1 MYRPQ
6 SGGCDPIGTPVT
18 LKHLIR
24 RFAPGFGGALA
35 VLGPALAQSPGAVGI
50 TSCAVPPALSDI
62 GVALDRSAARV
73 DQGNSLT
80 IIAMGSSSTQ
90 GVGASAPSFSYPS
103 RLQEELRDRLP
114 ALEIQVLNRGIG
126 GQDVPEELKRLD
138 QDVVVEHP
146 DLVIWQV
153 GTNAVLRR
161 DDLAADK
168 ELIRRG
174 VSLMKEDGIDVVLMD
189 LQYARRVLARPAW
202 GEMER
207 AIGEIAHTNH
217 VGLFHRF
224 EIMQEWDHTQQLAPA
239 AMIGPDG
246 LHMTDAS
253 YGCLAS
259 QLAEALAWNWWS
271 HGKIAKSLRQNPDAV
286 SRLSQ
291 PATAPLSTALR
302 PH

>member
-1 MYRPQ
+1 MTHHL
-6 SGGCDPIGTPVT
+6 SIGR
-18 LKHLIR
+18 LAAA
-24 RFAPGFGGALA
+24 FAGVLA
-35 VLGPALAQSPGAVGI
+35 SLCPALADQPGTVGVP
-50 TSCAVPPALSDI
+50 SCAVSPALSEI
-62 GVALDRSAARV
+62 GVALDRSAGRIEK
-73 DQGNSLT
+73 GSSLT
-80 IIAMGSSSTQ
+80 IVAVGSSSTL
-90 GVGASAPSFSYPS
+90 GVGASARSMSYPS
-103 RLQEELRDRLP
+103 RLEGELRDRFP
-114 ALEIQVLNRGIG
+114 AVEIRVLNRGIG
-126 GQDVPEELKRLD
+126 GQDVGEELNRLD
-138 QDVVVEHP
+138 RDVVAEHP

-161 DDLAADK
+161 DDLAAD
-168 ELIRRG
+168 EQLIRRG
-174 VSLMKEDGIDVVLMD
+174 VSLMKEEEIDVVLMD

-207 AIGEIAHTNH
+207 VIGEIARSNH
-217 VGLFHRF
+217 IGLFRRF

-246 LHMTDAS
+246 LHMTDVS

-291 PATAPLSTALR
+291 PATAPLSAALR

>member
-1 MYRPQ
+1 VIHWPL
-6 SGGCDPIGTPVT
+6 IGR
-18 LKHLIR
+18 LAAG
-24 RFAPGFGGALA
+24 FAGALA
-35 VLGPALAQSPGAVGI
+35 IIGPTLAEPPGAVGI
-50 TSCAVPPALSDI
+50 KSCAVPPALSDI
-62 GVALDRSAARV
+62 GVALDRSAARINL
-73 DQGNSLT
+73 GSSLT
-80 IIAMGSSSTQ
+80 IVAMGSSSTQ

-103 RLQEELRDRLP
+103 RLQEELRERFP
-114 ALEIQVLNRGIG
+114 AVEIRVLNRGIG
-126 GQDVPEELKRLD
+126 GQDVGEELSRLD
-138 QDVVVEHP
+138 RDVVAEHP

-174 VSLMKEDGIDVVLMD
+174 VSLMKDDGIDVVLMD
-189 LQYARRVLARPAW
+189 LQYAQRVLARPAW

-207 AIGEIAHTNH
+207 VIGQIAHSSRI
-217 VGLFHRF
+217 GLFRRF

-253 YGCLAS
+253 YGCLSS

-271 HGKIAKSLRQNPDAV
+271 HGKIAKSSHQNPDTV

-291 PATAPLSTALR
+291 PAIAPLSAVL
-302 PH
+302 PPN

>member
-1 MYRPQ
+1 MTHHPAM
-6 SGGCDPIGTPVT
+6 
-18 LKHLIR
+18 R
-24 RFAPGFGGALA
+24 RFAAALA
-35 VLGPALAQSPGAVGI
+35 GVLVSLGPALLAEQPETVGVP
-50 TSCAVPPALSDI
+50 SCAVSPALSGI
-62 GVALDRSAARV
+62 GVALDRSVGRI
-73 DQGNSLT
+73 DQGGPL
-80 IIAMGSSSTQ
+80 IIVAMGSSSTL
-90 GVGASAPSFSYPS
+90 GVGASAPSMSYPS
-103 RLQEELRDRLP
+103 RLEGELRDRFP
-114 ALEIQVLNRGIG
+114 GLEIRVLNRGIG
-126 GQDVPEELKRLD
+126 GQDVGEELNRLD
-138 QDVVVEHP
+138 RDVVAEHP

-161 DDLAADK
+161 DDLAAD
-168 ELIRRG
+168 EQLIRRG
-174 VSLMKEDGIDVVLMD
+174 VSSMKENGIDIVLMD

-207 AIGEIAHTNH
+207 VIGEIAHSNH
-217 VGLFHRF
+217 VGLFRRF

-259 QLAEALAWNWWS
+259 QLGEALAWNWWS
-271 HGKIAKSLRQNPDAV
+271 HGKIAKSLRQNPDTV

>member
-1 MYRPQ
+1 MTHHP
-6 SGGCDPIGTPVT
+6 TM
-18 LKHLIR
+18 R
-24 RFAPGFGGALA
+24 RFAAALA
-35 VLGPALAQSPGAVGI
+35 GVLASLGPALAEQPETVGVP
-50 TSCAVPPALSDI
+50 SCAVSPALSGI
-62 GVALDRSAARV
+62 GVALGRSVGRI
-73 DQGNSLT
+73 DQGGPL
-80 IIAMGSSSTQ
+80 IIVAMGSSSTL
-90 GVGASAPSFSYPS
+90 GVGASAPSMSYPS
-103 RLQEELRDRLP
+103 RLEGELRDRFP
-114 ALEIQVLNRGIG
+114 GLEIRVLNRGIG
-126 GQDVPEELKRLD
+126 GQDVGEELNRLD
-138 QDVVVEHP
+138 RDVVAEHP

-161 DDLAADK
+161 DDLAAD
-168 ELIRRG
+168 EQLIRRG
-174 VSLMKEDGIDVVLMD
+174 VSSMKENGIDIVLMD

-207 AIGEIAHTNH
+207 VIGEIAHSNH
-217 VGLFHRF
+217 VGLFRRF

-259 QLAEALAWNWWS
+259 QLGEALAWNWWS
-271 HGKIAKSLRQNPDAV
+271 HGKIAKSLRQNPDTV

>member
-1 MYRPQ
+1 MR
-6 SGGCDPIGTPVT
+6 GLAAG
-18 LKHLIR
+18 
-24 RFAPGFGGALA
+24 FAGALA
-35 VLGPALAQSPGAVGI
+35 AFGPALAQSPGTTGI

-62 GVALDRSAARV
+62 GVALDRSATRV

-80 IIAMGSSSTQ
+80 IVAMGSSSTQ
-90 GVGASAPSFSYPS
+90 GVGASAPSLSYPS

-114 ALEIQVLNRGIG
+114 AVEIRVLNRGIG
-126 GQDVPEELKRLD
+126 GQDVAEELKRLH
-138 QDVVVEHP
+138 QDVVAEHP

-168 ELIRRG
+168 ELIRHG
-174 VSLMKEDGIDVVLMD
+174 VSFMKEDGIDVVLMD

-207 AIGEIAHTNH
+207 AIGEIAQSSH
-217 VGLFHRF
+217 VGLFRRF
-224 EIMQEWDHTQQLAPA
+224 EIMQEWDRTQQLAPA
-239 AMIGPDG
+239 PMVGPDG

-253 YGCLAS
+253 YSCLAS

-271 HGKIAKSLRQNPDAV
+271 HGKIAKSSHQNPAAV
-286 SRLSQ
+286 SKLSQ
-291 PATAPLSTALR
+291 PPTPPFSTALR
-302 PH
+302 PP

>member
-1 MYRPQ
+1 MTHHPAM
-6 SGGCDPIGTPVT
+6 
-18 LKHLIR
+18 R
-24 RFAPGFGGALA
+24 RFAAPLA
-35 VLGPALAQSPGAVGI
+35 GVLASLGPALAEQPETVGVP
-50 TSCAVPPALSDI
+50 SCAVSPALSGI
-62 GVALDRSAARV
+62 GVALDRSVGRI
-73 DQGNSLT
+73 DQGGPL
-80 IIAMGSSSTQ
+80 IIVAMGSSSTL
-90 GVGASAPSFSYPS
+90 GVGASAPSMSYPS
-103 RLQEELRDRLP
+103 RLEGELRDRFP
-114 ALEIQVLNRGIG
+114 DVEIRVLNRGIG
-126 GQDVPEELKRLD
+126 GQDVGEELNRLD
-138 QDVVVEHP
+138 RDVVAEHP

-161 DDLAADK
+161 DDLAAD
-168 ELIRRG
+168 EQLIRRG
-174 VSLMKEDGIDVVLMD
+174 VSSMKEDGIDIVLMD

-207 AIGEIAHTNH
+207 VIGEIAYSNH
-217 VGLFHRF
+217 VGLFRRF

-259 QLAEALAWNWWS
+259 QLGEALAWNWWS
-271 HGKIAKSLRQNPDAV
+271 HGKIAKSLRQNPDTV

-291 PATAPLSTALR
+291 PATAPLPTALR

>member
-1 MYRPQ
+1 MTDHP
-6 SGGCDPIGTPVT
+6 SMG
-18 LKHLIR
+18 
-24 RFAPGFGGALA
+24 RFAAAFAGVLA
-35 VLGPALAQSPGAVGI
+35 SLGPALAEQPATVGVP
-50 TSCAVPPALSDI
+50 SCAVSPALSGI
-62 GVALDRSAARV
+62 GVALDRSVGRI
-73 DQGNSLT
+73 DQGGPL
-80 IIAMGSSSTQ
+80 IIVAMGSSSTL
-90 GVGASAPSFSYPS
+90 GVGASAPSMSYPS
-103 RLQEELRDRLP
+103 RLEGELRDRFP
-114 ALEIQVLNRGIG
+114 GLEIRVLNRGIG
-126 GQDVPEELKRLD
+126 GQDVGEELNRLD
-138 QDVVVEHP
+138 RDVVAEHP

-161 DDLAADK
+161 DDLAAD
-168 ELIRRG
+168 EQLIRRG
-174 VSLMKEDGIDVVLMD
+174 VSSMKENGIDIVLMD

-207 AIGEIAHTNH
+207 VIGEIAHSNH
-217 VGLFHRF
+217 VGLFRRF

-259 QLAEALAWNWWS
+259 QLGEALAWNWWS
-271 HGKIAKSLRQNPDAV
+271 HGKIAKSLRQNPDTV

>member
-6 SGGCDPIGTPVT
+6 SGGCDPIGTPVI

-35 VLGPALAQSPGAVGI
+35 VLGSALAQSPGAVGI

-80 IIAMGSSSTQ
+80 IVAVGSSSTQ
-90 GVGASAPSFSYPS
+90 GVGASAPSLSYPS

-174 VSLMKEDGIDVVLMD
+174 VSLMKEDKIDVVLMD

-207 AIGEIAHTNH
+207 MIGEIAHSNR
-217 VGLFHRF
+217 VGLFRRF
-224 EIMQEWDHTQQLAPA
+224 EIMQEWDHTHQLAPA

-259 QLAEALAWNWWS
+259 QLAEALVWNWWP
-271 HGKIAKSLRQNPDAV
+271 HGKIAKSLHQNPDAV

-291 PATAPLSTALR
+291 PATAPLSAVW
-302 PH
+302 PPN

>member
-1 MYRPQ
+1 M
-6 SGGCDPIGTPVT
+6 
-18 LKHLIR
+18 R
-24 RFAPGFGGALA
+24 RLAAGFAGALA
-35 VLGPALAQSPGAVGI
+35 AFGPALAQPPGTVGL

-62 GVALDRSAARV
+62 GVALDRSAARI
-73 DQGNSLT
+73 DQGSTLT
-80 IIAMGSSSTQ
+80 IVAMGSSSTQ
-90 GVGASAPSFSYPS
+90 GVGASAPSLSYPS
-103 RLQEELRDRLP
+103 RLQEELRERFP
-114 ALEIQVLNRGIG
+114 AVEIRVLNRGIG
-126 GQDVPEELKRLD
+126 GQDVAEELKRLD
-138 QDVVVEHP
+138 QDVVAEHP

-168 ELIRRG
+168 ELIRHG

-207 AIGEIAHTNH
+207 AIGEIAQSSH
-217 VGLFHRF
+217 VGLFRRF
-224 EIMQEWDHTQQLAPA
+224 EIMQEWDHTQQLAPVP
-239 AMIGPDG
+239 MVGPDG

-271 HGKIAKSLRQNPDAV
+271 HGKIAKSSHQNPDAV
-286 SRLSQ
+286 SKLSQ
-291 PATAPLSTALR
+291 PPTPPFSTALR
-302 PH
+302 PP